1 MSVESVV
8 AGIKAQV
15 DAHGRDLRD
24 IWDLLRKAQSVE
36 AKQDL
41 VLYRLDEMKAA
52 LAAHDSV
59 EVEHRASHEGR
70 LIVLENTMSAQIA
83 ERKGAWRVVAMQGA
97 AVGALISGALTAAVQ
112 HFLAMTK

>member
-1 MSVESVV
+1 MAVESEV

-15 DAHGRDLRD
+15 DAHSRDLRD
-24 IWDLLRKAQSVE
+24 IWELLRKAQSVE

-52 LAAHDSV
+52 LAAHDSF
-59 EVEHRASHEGR
+59 EVEHRATHEGR
-70 LIVLENTMSAQIA
+70 LLALEKTVSAQIA
-83 ERKGAWRVVAMQGA
+83 ERKGAWQVVAVQGA
-97 AVGALISGALTAAVQ
+97 AVGALISGALTAAAQ

>member
-1 MSVESVV
+1 MESEV

-15 DAHGRDLRD
+15 EAHGRDLRD
-24 IWDLLRKAQSVE
+24 IWELLRKAQSTE

-52 LAAHDSV
+52 LVAHDSY
-59 EVEHRASHEGR
+59 EVEHRATHEGR
-70 LIVLENTMSAQIA
+70 LLALEKTVDAQVA

-97 AVGALISGALTAAVQ
+97 IVGAVVSGALTATAQ

>member
-1 MSVESVV
+1 MSVESEI

-15 DAHGRDLRD
+15 DVHGRDLRD
-24 IWDLLRKAQSVE
+24 VWELLRKAQNTE

-52 LAAHDSV
+52 LVAHDSY
-59 EVEHRASHEGR
+59 EVEHRATHEGR
-70 LIVLENTMSAQIA
+70 LLALEKTVDAQIA

-97 AVGALISGALTAAVQ
+97 IVGAVVSGIGTTFFTR
-112 HFLAMTK
+112 FLAVLK

>member
-1 MSVESVV
+1 MSVESEV

-15 DAHGRDLRD
+15 EAHGRDLRD
-24 IWDLLRKAQSVE
+24 IWELLRKAQSTE

-52 LAAHDSV
+52 LVAHDSY
-59 EVEHRASHEGR
+59 EVEHRATHEGR
-70 LIVLENTMSAQIA
+70 LIALEMTLDAQIA

-97 AVGALISGALTAAVQ
+97 IVGAVVSGFGTAFFSR
-112 HFLAMTK
+112 FLAVLK